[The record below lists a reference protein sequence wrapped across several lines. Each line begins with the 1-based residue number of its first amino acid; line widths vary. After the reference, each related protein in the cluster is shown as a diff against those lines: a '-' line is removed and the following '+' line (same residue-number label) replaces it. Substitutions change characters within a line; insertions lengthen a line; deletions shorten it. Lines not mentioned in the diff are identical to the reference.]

1 MRILSITAQKPNST
15 GSGVY
20 LTELVNGFAK
30 MGHEQAVIA
39 GIRAGER
46 AGLPEGVQFFP
57 VCFETEELPFPVA
70 GMSDEM
76 PYNSTRYSDMTEEM
90 TMQFRAAFSKTIK
103 ATVARFQPD
112 VILCHHLYY
121 VTALAR
127 ELCPKCR
134 VYGLSHGSD
143 LRQIQKNAWQRDYM
157 INGIRN
163 LDGIFALHSKQKEQI
178 RSVFGCRSGQIVTV
192 GVGYNSDIFRFLGKE
207 NKREKKRLIF
217 AGKLSEK
224 KGIFSLFRAMEYLEH
239 AKEDYELVLAG
250 GYATEKEYEQILV
263 SASKCPCDVKFL
275 GRISQAELAEEMND
289 SDIFILPSFYEGL
302 PLVVIE
308 ALACGLQV
316 VCTDLPGIWEW
327 LGEFGLDEGVCFV
340 TPPKMR
346 NQDEPIIEA
355 LPQFE
360 KELADAIERA
370 GKRQGNVLSKVKRVT
385 WSNICGKL
393 CETWSGSDTKRI
405 QL

>member
-20 LTELVNGFAK
+20 LTELVNGFSK
-30 MGHEQAVIA
+30 MGHEQAVLA
-39 GIRAGER
+39 GIRVGEKPE
-46 AGLPEGVQFFP
+46 LPEGVQFFP

-76 PYNSTRYSDMTEEM
+76 PYTSIRYSDMTEEM

-103 ATVARFQPD
+103 DAVARFQPD

-127 ELCPKCR
+127 ELCPERR

-143 LRQIQKNAWQRDYM
+143 LRQIQKNAWQRDYI

-163 LDGIFALHSKQKEQI
+163 LDGIFALHSQQKEEI
-178 RSVFGCRSGQIVTV
+178 RRVFECRSGQITTV

-207 NKREKKRLIF
+207 KKREKKRLIF

-224 KGIFSLFRAMEYLEH
+224 KGIYSLFRAMAYPEH
-239 AKEDYELVLAG
+239 AKENYELVLAG
-250 GYATEKEYEQILV
+250 GYATEKEYEEILV
-263 SASKCPCDVKFL
+263 SAAKCPCDVKFL
-275 GRISQAELAEEMND
+275 GKISQTRLAEEMND

-316 VCTDLPGIWEW
+316 VCTDLPGIWKW

-346 NQDEPIIEA
+346 NQDEPIPET
-355 LPQFE
+355 LPKFE
-360 KELADAIERA
+360 KELALAIEQA
-370 GKRQGNVLSKVKRVT
+370 GQKHGNVLSKVERVT
-385 WSNICGKL
+385 WSNICRKL
-393 CETWSGSDTKRI
+393 CATWSESDTKQI